1 MTPLDNRPAPNT
13 LLDRLRRVSFPT
25 IGHFLELGFLDSG
38 IQSAHP
44 VANVVGVART
54 VSVAGA
60 DACAV
65 NRAIDTLGRGDVLV
79 IDTGGNRTHAH
90 IGLVTATAALAAGA
104 AGVVVDGLSTDTR
117 ELAELGLPV
126 FSRGTTLLTTKRLDR
141 QGHSWGEPVVCGG
154 AVVRDGDLVLGDANG
169 VLVSAP
175 EVLDAVIG
183 DVERS
188 DADEPE
194 LLRRIGG
201 DVRS

>member
-1 MTPLDNRPAPNT
+1 MTSPEDPSDT
-13 LLDRLRRVSFPT
+13 VTDRLRRVSFPT
-25 IGHFLELGFLDSG
+25 IGHFLESGFMNSG

-60 DACAV
+60 DASAV
-65 NRAIDTLGRGDVLV
+65 NRAIDALGRGDVLV

-90 IGLVTATAALAAGA
+90 IGLVTATAAQAAGA
-104 AGVVVDGLSTDTR
+104 VAIVVDGLSTDTR

-154 AVVRDGDLVLGDANG
+154 VVVRDGDLVLGDDNG
-169 VLVSAP
+169 VLASPP
-175 EVLDAVIG
+175 EILGAVID

-188 DADEPE
+188 DALEPE
-194 LLRRIGG
+194 LLRRLSGLTQA
-201 DVRS
+201 